1 MFRALPVVHD
11 IQRTDALTGAAA
23 AYRRDTL
30 TLGWDERLKARARR
44 RTDGGVEFATALPRG
59 TVLRRGDCFAIDAV
73 SLVVAV
79 VERLEPVFVLRP
91 RTPRDWALFGYQ
103 IGNSHQPLMLDE
115 DAMVC
120 ADLPGMEQVLTYH
133 GIPFTRERRA
143 FTPVGQLATHQ
154 HRLL

>member
-91 RTPRDWALFGYQ
+91 RTPRD
-103 IGNSHQPLMLDE
+103 
-115 DAMVC
+115 C
-120 ADLPGMEQVLTYH
+120 
-133 GIPFTRERRA
+133 RRA
-143 FTPVGQLATHQ
+143 QGGPTAPCSACCAAASAQ
-154 HRLL
+154 RCEP